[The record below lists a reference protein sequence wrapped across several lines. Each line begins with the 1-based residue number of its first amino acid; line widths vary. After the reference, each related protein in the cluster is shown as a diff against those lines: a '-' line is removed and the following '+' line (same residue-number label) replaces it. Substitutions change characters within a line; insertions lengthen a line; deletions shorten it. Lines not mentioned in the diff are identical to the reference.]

1 MYRNITVFTFDQ
13 INAVFVSIRTQC
25 PPVNK
30 LDPPPLKFRIKSQ
43 QTILDEMFVHNF
55 SGELYI

>member
-1 MYRNITVFTFDQ
+1 M
-13 INAVFVSIRTQC
+13 QC
-25 PPVNK
+25 LWVLEHSAP
-30 LDPPPLKFRIKSQ
+30 LSTSLTPPPLKFRIKSQ